1 MLVIAVAAVSILVF
15 FLLALWTRALTAEE
29 ETERLR
35 SALES
40 VLETEGEKGL
50 LMMAGVPVD
59 AISYGDD
66 RIPLFSGDR
75 PSWELTDEEQRGIA
89 IYERTRGS
97 VVRIASASELSGSGQ
112 GAGVIISPDGYI
124 VTNRHVASPGTEF
137 LISLYDG
144 RVLEAS
150 LVGSDALSDIAVLKA
165 EGEGLSAISIGT
177 DDGLMIGETVYAIGH
192 PYGYGW
198 SMTKGIVS
206 GLGRMVFTDTGGML
220 PSMIQTDAII
230 NPGNS
235 GGPLISSD
243 GRMAGLVSSIY
254 SKSGSAEGISFA
266 IPASSVMDTA
276 RAIIQTGSVQRGWL
290 DMLSVELNAQIA
302 EYSSLPISEG
312 ILVSQVVPGGE
323 SDKGGLRGG
332 SEAVQYGQSVIY
344 LGGDVITGMN
354 GRRIR
359 GYDDYFA
366 ALYGTH
372 EGDKVDIT
380 VFRRGSETVLEGVKL
395 VAQTEENTR
404 WLVR

>member
-75 PSWELTDEEQRGIA
+75 PSWELTGEEQRGIA

-150 LVGSDALSDIAVLKA
+150 LVGSDALSDIAVL
-165 EGEGLSAISIGT
+165 
-177 DDGLMIGETVYAIGH
+177 
-192 PYGYGW
+192 
-198 SMTKGIVS
+198 
-206 GLGRMVFTDTGGML
+206 
-220 PSMIQTDAII
+220 
-230 NPGNS
+230 
-235 GGPLISSD
+235 
-243 GRMAGLVSSIY
+243 
-254 SKSGSAEGISFA
+254 
-266 IPASSVMDTA
+266 SVA
-276 RAIIQTGSVQRGWL
+276 VRSRERG
-290 DMLSVELNAQIA
+290 
-302 EYSSLPISEG
+302 
-312 ILVSQVVPGGE
+312 
-323 SDKGGLRGG
+323 
-332 SEAVQYGQSVIY
+332 
-344 LGGDVITGMN
+344 
-354 GRRIR
+354 
-359 GYDDYFA
+359 
-366 ALYGTH
+366 
-372 EGDKVDIT
+372 
-380 VFRRGSETVLEGVKL
+380 
-395 VAQTEENTR
+395 
-404 WLVR
+404 

>member
-1 MLVIAVAAVSILVF
+1 MLVIAMAAVSILVF

-323 SDKGGLRGG
+323 ADKGGLRGG

>member
-66 RIPLFSGDR
+66 CIPLFSGDR

-323 SDKGGLRGG
+323 ADKGGLRGG

>member
-323 SDKGGLRGG
+323 ADKGGLRGG
-332 SEAVQYGQSVIY
+332 AEAVQYGQSVIY

>member
-323 SDKGGLRGG
+323 ADKGGLRGG